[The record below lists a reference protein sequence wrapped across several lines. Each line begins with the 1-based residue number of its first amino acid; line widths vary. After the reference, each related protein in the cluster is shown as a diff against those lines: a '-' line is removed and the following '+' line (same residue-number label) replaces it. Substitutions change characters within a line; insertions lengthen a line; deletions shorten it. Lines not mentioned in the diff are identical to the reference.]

1 MSRLRAN
8 EVLDKSGFGP
18 FLASEGMNLPVG
30 KSVTSVSGV
39 TTFDHDTLTTQNI
52 NVNRIDISDTVAGQ
66 VILPTARVGFQDGAS
81 AYFGDGDDLRIYHNG
96 TNSIIDASPVEIH
109 HSGSKKFETTSTGID
124 VTGLNVSGTSTFQD
138 NVSLGDND
146 RLRFGD
152 DGDLQIYH
160 DGSSSYIADYGTGT
174 LQLISNGTGVFIAKS
189 PFEYMGKFNIDGA
202 VELYYDNSKK
212 FETISTGVAITGTT
226 TSTDG
231 WAGTTSSADVLGG
244 IVMPFTCGVNGR
256 IGLPPIN
263 ATMVFGGSEYTG
275 GGDNP
280 EGATM
285 PHDGKLY
292 AVTLHAEQAVGNLTL
307 SATVNGTQN
316 TSYQIAFVSPTV
328 SNPSPIETFYVTPL
342 SFSAGDRL
350 NFGVTTTTL
359 SQLQVL
365 TLTFF
370 VKFD

>member
-1 MSRLRAN
+1 MSRLRAD
-8 EVLDKSGFGP
+8 EVLDRAGFGP

-81 AYFGDGDDLRIYHNG
+81 AYFGDNDDLRIYYSG
-96 TNSIIDASPVEIH
+96 ANSIIDASPLEIH
-109 HSGSKKFETTSTGID
+109 HSGSKKFETTSTGI
-124 VTGLNVSGTSTFQD
+124 
-138 NVSLGDND
+138 
-146 RLRFGD
+146 
-152 DGDLQIYH
+152 
-160 DGSSSYIADYGTGT
+160 
-174 LQLISNGTGVFIAKS
+174 
-189 PFEYMGKFNIDGA
+189 
-202 VELYYDNSKK
+202 
-212 FETISTGVAITGTT
+212 AITGTT
-226 TSTDG
+226 TSTGG

-256 IGLPPIN
+256 VGLPPVN
-263 ATMVFGGSEYTG
+263 ATMIFGGSEYTG

-316 TSYQIAFVSPTV
+316 TSYQIAFTSPTV
-328 SNPSPIETFYVTPL
+328 SNPSPIETFYGSPL

>member
-8 EVLDKSGFGP
+8 EVLDRAGFGP

-30 KSVTSVSGV
+30 KSITSVSGV
-39 TTFDHDTLTTQNI
+39 TTFNHDTFTTQNI
-52 NVNRIDISDTVAGQ
+52 NVNRIDISDSAGT
-66 VILPTARVGFQDGAS
+66 LNLFPAGRLGFQDGAS
-81 AYFGDGDDLRIYHNG
+81 AYFGDGDDLRIYHDG
-96 TNSIIDASPVEIH
+96 TDTYVIESGVGSLNIQASDINIDNSDAS
-109 HSGSKKFETTSTGID
+109 KKYIGCY
-124 VTGLNVSGTSTFQD
+124 
-138 NVSLGDND
+138 
-146 RLRFGD
+146 
-152 DGDLQIYH
+152 DG
-160 DGSSSYIADYGTGT
+160 
-174 LQLISNGTGVFIAKS
+174 
-189 PFEYMGKFNIDGA
+189 GA
-202 VELYYDNSKK
+202 VELYFNNSKK
-212 FETISTGVAITGTT
+212 LETNTTGVAVAGTT
-226 TSTDG
+226 TSTGG

-256 IGLPPIN
+256 IGLPPVN

-280 EGATM
+280 EGVTM

-292 AVTLHAEQAVGNLTL
+292 AVTLNAEQAIGNLTL

-316 TSYQIAFVSPTV
+316 TSYQIAFTSPTV
-328 SNPSPIETFYVTPL
+328 SNPSPIETFYGAPL

-350 NFGVTTTTL
+350 NFGVTTITL